1 MFAELLRRPGVREV
15 VSLRSSVGFLA
26 LHGGLEPGT
35 ERVAEAAARAADAS
49 AYVVV
54 QPREQAWHLSSH
66 RIDPAHAELLARFLD
81 HVEVVISVHGYW
93 RPELE
98 DAVFVG
104 GGNRPLA
111 GAIAEQLRATVTELP
126 VVDDLAAIPPGM
138 RGIHPRNPV
147 NGSRGG
153 GVQLELP
160 HRARTG
166 ARIDD
171 APPLAER
178 ITRTLATW
186 AAEYPERC

>member
-1 MFAELLRRPGVREV
+1 VFAELLRRPGVSEV
-15 VSLRSSVGFLA
+15 VTLRSSVGFLA

-35 ERVAEAAARAADAS
+35 ERMAEEAARVAAAS

-66 RIDPAHAELLARFLD
+66 RIDPADAERLARFLD

-93 RPELE
+93 RPEQA

-104 GGNRPLA
+104 GGNRLLA
-111 GAIAEQLRATVTELP
+111 GAIAERLRAAVTEMP
-126 VVDDLAAIPPGM
+126 VVDDLDGIPVGM
-138 RGIHPRNPV
+138 RGVHPRNPV

-166 ARIDD
+166 ARVDD
-171 APPLAER
+171 SSSLAER
-178 ITRTLATW
+178 ITQTLAVW
-186 AAEYPERC
+186 AAEYPGQP